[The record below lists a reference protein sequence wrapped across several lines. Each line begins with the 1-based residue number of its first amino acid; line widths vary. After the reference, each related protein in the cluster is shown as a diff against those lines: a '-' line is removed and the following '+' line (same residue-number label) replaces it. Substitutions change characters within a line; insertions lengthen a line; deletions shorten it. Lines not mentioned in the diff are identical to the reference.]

1 MAKSVEKKKMLLQEE
16 KEKISSQ
23 AEIMF
28 AKFPPRELFQYQI
41 LCYQN
46 NGFIQQALCQLFG
59 YNYSVFF
66 SQVLYW
72 YLEFFL
78 KKKEV
83 EKWFYTFNKLQQH
96 LMQLKTRKF

>member
-1 MAKSVEKKKMLLQEE
+1 MLLQEE

-28 AKFPPRELFQYQI
+28 AKFPPRELFQYRI

-59 YNYSVFF
+59 YNYSVFL

-72 YLEFFL
+72 YLDFFL
-78 KKKEV
+78 KKEGGGEV
-83 EKWFYTFNKLQQH
+83 ILYVQQTTAT
-96 LMQLKTRKF
+96 LDAV

>member
-1 MAKSVEKKKMLLQEE
+1 MLLQEE

-28 AKFPPRELFQYQI
+28 AKFPPRELFQYRI

-59 YNYSVFF
+59 YNYSVFL

-72 YLEFFL
+72 YLGFFFFKGGGGEVIL
-78 KKKEV
+78 YVQQTTATLDAVKKK
-83 EKWFYTFNKLQQH
+83 KG
-96 LMQLKTRKF
+96 KF

>member
-1 MAKSVEKKKMLLQEE
+1 MHNFKTAKSVEKKKMLLQEE

-66 SQVLYW
+66 SQVLY
-72 YLEFFL
+72 
-78 KKKEV
+78 
-83 EKWFYTFNKLQQH
+83 
-96 LMQLKTRKF
+96 

>member
-1 MAKSVEKKKMLLQEE
+1 MLLQEE

-28 AKFPPRELFQYQI
+28 AKFPPRELFQYRI

-46 NGFIQQALCQLFG
+46 NGFIQQASCQLFG
-59 YNYSVFF
+59 YNYSVFL

-72 YLEFFL
+72 YLDFFFFFL
-78 KKKEV
+78 KEEV

-96 LMQLKTRKF
+96 LMQLKKKKKTGKF